1 MKAYEKL
8 FQKIQEENMSGS
20 KLVYTSESGRICPEC
35 ERPVT
40 SCLCRPGKKRQS
52 GTDALPAKPGD
63 GIARVQR
70 ETKGRGGKTAT
81 VVTGLPVDE
90 AKLSEIAGMLKK
102 RCGCGGTAKDGV
114 IVIQG
119 DHADVIVETLQK
131 QGFRAK
137 RAGG

>member
-1 MKAYEKL
+1 
-8 FQKIQEENMSGS
+8 MSGS

-35 ERPVT
+35 GRPVA
-40 SCLCRPGKKRQS
+40 SCSCRSVTKRKPGADEVRS
-52 GTDALPAKPGD
+52 GPGD

-81 VVTGLPVDE
+81 VVTGLPVDD
-90 AKLSEIAGMLKK
+90 AKLAEIAGILKK
-102 RCGCGGTAKDGV
+102 RCGCGGTAKGGV

-119 DHADVIVETLQK
+119 DHADVIVEALQK
-131 QGFRAK
+131 QGFKAK

>member
-1 MKAYEKL
+1 
-8 FQKIQEENMSGS
+8 MSGS

-35 ERPVT
+35 ERPIA
-40 SCLCRPGKKRQS
+40 SCTCRPGKKRQH
-52 GTDALPAKPGD
+52 GPDEVRPLPAD

-81 VVTGLPVDE
+81 VVTGLPVAE
-90 AKLSEIAGMLKK
+90 TKLAEIAGILKK

-119 DHADVIVETLQK
+119 DHADAIVDALQK
-131 QGFRAK
+131 QGYKVK

>member
-1 MKAYEKL
+1 M
-8 FQKIQEENMSGS
+8 NGS

-35 ERPVT
+35 ERPVA
-40 SCLCRPGKKRQS
+40 SCMCRPGKKRQLGAEEARS
-52 GTDALPAKPGD
+52 TLAD

-81 VVTGLPVDE
+81 VVTGLPADE
-90 AKLSEIAGMLKK
+90 AKLAEIAGVLKK

-131 QGFRAK
+131 QGFKAK

>member
-1 MKAYEKL
+1 
-8 FQKIQEENMSGS
+8 MSGS

-35 ERPVT
+35 ERPVA
-40 SCLCRPGKKRQS
+40 SCTCRPGKRCRP
-52 GTDALPAKPGD
+52 GAEEVRPGPAD

-70 ETKGRGGKTAT
+70 ETKGRGGKTVT
-81 VVTGLPVDE
+81 VVTGLPIDE
-90 AKLSEIAGMLKK
+90 TKQAEIAGILKK

-119 DHADVIVETLQK
+119 DHADVIVEALQK
-131 QGFRAK
+131 QGFKAK

>member
-1 MKAYEKL
+1 
-8 FQKIQEENMSGS
+8 MSGS
-20 KLVYTSESGRICPEC
+20 KLVYTSENGRICPAC
-35 ERPVT
+35 ERPVA
-40 SCLCRPGKKRQS
+40 SCTCRPGKKRQS
-52 GTDALPAKPGD
+52 GAEEVRPGPAD

-90 AKLSEIAGMLKK
+90 AKLTEIAGLLKK

-119 DHADVIVETLQK
+119 DHADAIVDALQK
-131 QGFRAK
+131 QGYRAK

>member
-1 MKAYEKL
+1 MT
-8 FQKIQEENMSGS
+8 MSGS

-35 ERPVT
+35 ERPVAN
-40 SCLCRPGKKRQS
+40 CVCKPGKKRTSEQ
-52 GTDALPAKPGD
+52 AWQPVKPND
-63 GIARVQR
+63 GVARVQR

-81 VVTGLPVDE
+81 VVTGLPVDDG
-90 AKLSEIAGMLKK
+90 KLAEIAGALKK

-119 DHADVIVETLQK
+119 DHADVIVEALQK
-131 QGFRAK
+131 QGFKAK